1 MKKLAFALMACAAMM
16 TFGFTGCGGG
26 GESVVIEAPPAESGD
41 DAMEGISDEEYNA
54 AMEKSMSE
62 QGN

>member
-1 MKKLAFALMACAAMM
+1 MKRFAFALIAGLSLSAVSM
-16 TFGFTGCGGG
+16 TGCGGG
-26 GESVVIEAPPAESGD
+26 GESKVIEAPPAESTDG
-41 DAMEGISDEEYNA
+41 AMEGMSEEEYNA